1 MRSARSIVVVVGN
14 GYLGI
19 ASKKSRVRLSL
30 GRWVYQGASNSSW
43 ISSDISDEWFNRRR
57 ARISR
62 FPHQAVVFVE
72 EPTQKN
78 ERMRPRASPAF
89 FPHADGGGGKREAAS
104 LRPLGGLSLR
114 KGILTAPGD

>member
-72 EPTQKN
+72 KPTQKN

-89 FPHADGGGGKREAAS
+89 FPHSDGRRGERESAS
-104 LRPLGGLSLR
+104 LSPLGRCNLG
-114 KGILTAPGD
+114 KTVLTPPCD